1 MTADPRASQSILP
14 SGMPCWVELATPDED
29 AAQRFYTGLFGWNF
43 HLNRDPA
50 TANGR
55 YLIASLGARDVA
67 GIYRAAAGQPS
78 LWMVNI
84 SVHSVANAAE
94 WTEHLGGTVTLEPV
108 EIPERG
114 SIVHVTDPAG
124 APAVFWQPTPTWD
137 FLTGAPGTFANA
149 DLNTHYG
156 DAADGFFCR
165 LFNYSSRQIG
175 DSRGVDYVEWI
186 LDQQPVL
193 YRYVM
198 GPEYP
203 AETLPHWMVY
213 FDVDPARG
221 TDATA
226 GHAIMLG
233 GRVIVEPYD
242 SPWGRI
248 SVIADPGGGVFSVID
263 RSQILEDY
271 GRAEVDDPY
280 DD

>member
-1 MTADPRASQSILP
+1 MTVDPRTSQSILP
-14 SGMPCWVELATPDED
+14 PGTPCWVELATLDEA
-29 AAQRFYTGLFGWNF
+29 AAQRFYTGLFGWTCYV
-43 HLNRDPA
+43 HRDPA

-55 YLIASLGARDVA
+55 YFIAALGARDVA
-67 GIYRAAAGQPS
+67 GFYRAAADQPS
-78 LWMVNI
+78 QWTINI
-84 SVHSVANAAE
+84 AVHSVAHAAE
-94 WTEHLGGTVTLEPV
+94 WTEHLGGTVTLGPV
-108 EIPERG
+108 TIPNRG

-124 APAVFWQPTPTWD
+124 APAVFWQPGGSWD
-137 FLTGAPGTFANA
+137 FATGAPNTFANA
-149 DLNTHYG
+149 DLNTHHG

-175 DSRGVDYVEWI
+175 QERGVDYVEWL
-186 LDQQPVL
+186 LDHEPVL

-203 AETLPHWMVY
+203 PETLPHWMIY
-213 FDVDPARG
+213 FEVDPARG
-221 TDATA
+221 TEATA

-233 GRVIVEPYD
+233 GTVLVEPYD

-248 SVIADPGGGVFSVID
+248 AVIADPGGAVFSIVD
-263 RSQILEDY
+263 RTLALEDY